1 VWTHNLCVSQHASR
15 GGIEHPMMPIQYLLQ
30 VELFTHGACD
40 ALWGCFPC
48 TKAEAQQRKTGCA
61 LTAMMR
67 CVATEDPQISWQ
79 ARDVSAA
86 QALPDLD
93 LRSTDTAAELA
104 DWANIT
110 AAPLLVSCAESLSE
124 DSLFELVGLAT

>member
-1 VWTHNLCVSQHASR
+1 VVIL
-15 GGIEHPMMPIQYLLQ
+15 QYLLQ
-30 VELFTHGACD
+30 VQLSTHRACD
-40 ALWGCFPC
+40 ASCGGFPC
-48 TKAEAQQRKTGCA
+48 TRGEAQQRQTGRA

-93 LRSTDTAAELA
+93 LLSTDTAAELA
-104 DWANIT
+104 DWANII
-110 AAPLLVSCAESLSE
+110 AAPLLVSCAKSASE
-124 DSLFELVGLAT
+124 DSLSELVGLAT